1 MIILKK
7 KIQFYFK
14 KFFQILFLLIYGD
27 IKYKNKEIAS
37 KNIVKKKIDNI
48 ISDIGSS
55 KNYFSYL
62 IKNGRI
68 YTD

>member
-27 IKYKNKEIAS
+27 IKYKTKEIAS
-37 KNIVKKKIDNI
+37 KNIVKKKSITLFQILGVLKI
-48 ISDIGSS
+48 I
-55 KNYFSYL
+55 FL
-62 IKNGRI
+62 
-68 YTD
+68 T